1 MATAVQ
7 PARPKPRKKH
17 GLAFWMHQ
25 VLEECER
32 AAVDFEAD
40 PVHDLRVALRRC
52 RSMADGFRAMD
63 PDPSWKKMKQAGKNV
78 FSRLG
83 ELRDVQVMQEW
94 VQKLGEPDDAVT
106 VLLQQFIA
114 VRENEFKRE
123 AAKALQ
129 EFDRDQWKKWCR
141 ELPHRAAR
149 VRTGSAIFKHLALER
164 WTNAYALHHRALR
177 SRSQTAWH
185 SLRIGIKRFRY
196 IMENFLPTHHERW
209 IEELKGLQDLLGEVH
224 DLDVLWAAAL
234 NIRVFHDPA
243 SRAAWHTRIIEE
255 RNHRIQS
262 YRNKTIGRDSLWQ
275 QWRSELPS
283 GRQIDAAAL
292 ARLKLWASFLDPDFA
307 HSQHVS
313 RLALQLYDA
322 LPSKKLSDEVRR
334 EERAILQVAALLHD
348 IGLSKKKKGHHKA
361 TLRLIEKIHPP
372 LGWSEEK
379 LRIAGAVARYHRGT
393 LPRAGQRSLTGFAPA
408 QRQSTLKLAGIL
420 RLANA
425 FDSDRDGRI
434 QKLEVHEEGR
444 IWVIAAQGYN
454 ARSRGAQQIAAA
466 RHLLETVSR
475 RPIMVKPLVVGKT
488 NSQPRAHRVAA

>member
-1 MATAVQ
+1 M
-7 PARPKPRKKH
+7 
-17 GLAFWMHQ
+17 LQ
-25 VLEECER
+25 VLEECAR
-32 AAVDFEAD
+32 AAVDFEPD

-63 PDPSWKKMKQAGKNV
+63 PDPSWKKMKQAGKDL

-83 ELRDVQVMQEW
+83 QLRDVQVMQEW
-94 VQKLGEPDDAVT
+94 IQKLGEPDDAVT
-106 VLLQQFIA
+106 ILLQQFTA

-164 WTNAYALHHRALR
+164 WTEACALHRHALR

-196 IMENFLPTHHERW
+196 IIENFLPAHHERW
-209 IEELKGLQDLLGEVH
+209 IGELKGLQALLGEVH
-224 DLDVLWAAAL
+224 DLDVLWSAAL
-234 NIRVFHDPA
+234 EIHVFHDPD
-243 SRAAWHTRIIEE
+243 SRAIWHARIIAE
-255 RNHRIQS
+255 RDHRIQS
-262 YRNKTIGRDSLWQ
+262 YRDKTMGRDSLWQ

-283 GRQIDAAAL
+283 GKQIDAAAL
-292 ARLKLWASFLDPDFA
+292 SRLKLWASLLDPDFA
-307 HSQHVS
+307 HSQHVA

-322 LPSKKLSDEVRR
+322 LPSKKLPDEAHR

-348 IGLSKKKKGHHKA
+348 IGLSKKAKGHHKT
-361 TLRLIEKIHPP
+361 TLRLVEKIHPP

-379 LRIAGAVARYHRGT
+379 LRIAGAVARYHRGA
-393 LPRAGQRSLTGFAPA
+393 LPRAGQRSLTGFTPA

-434 QKLEVHEEGR
+434 QQLQVHEEGR
-444 IWVIAAQGYN
+444 IWVIFAQGYN
-454 ARSRGAQQIAAA
+454 ARSRNAQKIASA

-475 RPIMVKPLVVGKT
+475 RPIMVKPLVVRKT
-488 NSQPRAHRVAA
+488 DSKPRAHRVAA